1 MHHGTPSLADLKKGN
16 RSVSFR
22 GSELTTRL
30 EGLLESQW
38 MFQCSCPVCSGVKW
52 RAVFVDRSGIQLHS
66 AVKNPVTSTV
76 RLSNIDIPCHFQNS
90 CPRGE
95 SETSPSSGI
104 LSDNACTFVF
114 IQVASL
120 SRQLHMTVSPAKSIH
135 TRTPVQYRCL

>member
-1 MHHGTPSLADLKKGN
+1 
-16 RSVSFR
+16 
-22 GSELTTRL
+22 
-30 EGLLESQW
+30 

-66 AVKNPVTSTV
+66 AVKNPVNSTV

-114 IQVASL
+114 IQVS
-120 SRQLHMTVSPAKSIH
+120 HAKSIH
-135 TRTPVQYRCL
+135 TRTPVQYRCLKAKNVPKTAITARQEAVM